1 KQKLMGLGFKC
12 EIQTVS
18 INNKDTYHRVR
29 VGPFADLEALDE
41 SRQKLGEFGIEA
53 RTVEY
58 RE

>member
-1 KQKLMGLGFKC
+1 MGFKC

-29 VGPFADLEALDE
+29 VGPFADPEVLDKA
-41 SRQKLGEFGIEA
+41 RQELGELGIEA

>member
-1 KQKLMGLGFKC
+1 MELGFKC

-29 VGPFADLEALDE
+29 IGPFADLEALDE
-41 SRQKLGEFGIEA
+41 SRKKLGELGIEA
-53 RTVEY
+53 RTVES